1 MRINWRS
8 TNRKIHYWGALACA
22 LPIFIVLISGLLLQV
37 KKESD
42 WIQPPTSRGS
52 DGAPTLTLPQVLER
66 VKTVPEAG
74 VASWSDIDRLDVRPS
89 KGLIKV
95 RTNNRWEVQLDHAS
109 GEILQ
114 VAYRRTDLIESLHDG
129 SFFSDTVKLW
139 VFLPA
144 AIILTTLWV
153 TGVHLFLI
161 TWFARRRHKLK
172 KQQGQKFRKQ
182 ANA

>member
-22 LPIFIVLISGLLLQV
+22 LPIIVVLISGLLLQV

-42 WIQPPTSRGS
+42 WIQPPTARGGS
-52 DGAPTLTLPQVLER
+52 GTPTLTLPQVLER

-74 VASWSDIDRLDVRPS
+74 ISSWDDIDRLDVRPS

-95 RTNNRWEVQLDHAS
+95 KGYNRWEVQLDHAS
-109 GEILQ
+109 GEILH

-129 SFFSDTVKLW
+129 SFFSDLAKLW

-144 AIILTTLWV
+144 AIILTMLWI
-153 TGVHLFLI
+153 TGIYLFLI
-161 TWFARRRHKLK
+161 TWFARRRHKLN
-172 KQQGQKFRKQ
+172 KQKRQKHPKHS
-182 ANA
+182 NA